1 MSRKKNPTTYYLACD
16 PHRFMSLEKWH
27 QVASWGS
34 DSILVA
40 INDAMEE
47 LGYGK
52 PIASG
57 NTGHG
62 GWGAPLL
69 SDSPLV
75 HIVAGHCLTSGSGY
89 WCVVGFT
96 EDTKFGVEAPYVNGG
111 ALIRDIATHQVN
123 LAVVFTVDGRA
134 SVLLP
139 AGVQPQRLF
148 ACHARKSGYKFKK
161 ILADKGKKMSV
172 IEKTILIEVF
182 RSFLPTTVRLAQVFL
197 YDTKEKS

>member
-1 MSRKKNPTTYYLACD
+1 
-16 PHRFMSLEKWH
+16 MSLEKWH

-34 DSILVA
+34 DSTLVA

-47 LGYGK
+47 LGYGE

-75 HIVAGHCLTSGSGY
+75 HIVAGHNLTSGSGY

-96 EDTKFGVEAPYVNGG
+96 EDTKFGVEAPYANGG

-123 LAVVFTVDGRA
+123 LAVVFTVDGTLNIESVEDDYPEETIALLRDGNQVGHFLVA
-134 SVLLP
+134 SYHG
-139 AGVQPQRLF
+139 ANGRDD
-148 ACHARKSGYKFKK
+148 G
-161 ILADKGKKMSV
+161 
-172 IEKTILIEVF
+172 
-182 RSFLPTTVRLAQVFL
+182 
-197 YDTKEKS
+197 